1 VVTAKSVGILGGMG
15 PEATVDL
22 MSRIIKAT
30 PAKDDRDH
38 IRMLVDNNPQVPSRI
53 EALEKGGGAS
63 PVPCLQEMARR
74 LALWGVDFL
83 AMPCNTAHY
92 YHPQIQQAVS
102 IPLLNMLDLSAAAI
116 RQCCPEARTVGLL
129 ASTASVR
136 LQLYAPALG
145 RQDLRLL
152 TPAPGA
158 QEALMSTI
166 RQIKAGVNPN
176 GVVSTLQQTADSLI
190 QAGADVLLV
199 ACTEL
204 SIVSDRLRVARPW
217 LDSAQV
223 LAEAVV
229 RHARP
234 DEVNRHAGWPQ
245 DPNDTVVGEPS

>member
-1 VVTAKSVGILGGMG
+1 MTAKSVGILGGMG

-53 EALEKGGGAS
+53 EALEEGGGAS
-63 PVPCLQEMARR
+63 PVPCLQAMARR
-74 LALWGVDFL
+74 LALWGVDLL

-92 YHPQIQQAVS
+92 YHPQIQQAVA
-102 IPLLNMLDLSAAAI
+102 IPVLNMLDLSATAV
-116 RQCCPEARTVGLL
+116 RQRCPEARTVGLL

-136 LQLYAPALG
+136 LKLYAPALG
-145 RQDLRLL
+145 RQDLQLL
-152 TPAPGA
+152 TPATEV
-158 QEALMSTI
+158 QEALMSAI

-217 LDSAQV
+217 LDSAQI

-234 DEVNRHAGWPQ
+234 DEVTGHAGWLH
-245 DPNDTVVGEPS
+245 DPNGTTTGQTS